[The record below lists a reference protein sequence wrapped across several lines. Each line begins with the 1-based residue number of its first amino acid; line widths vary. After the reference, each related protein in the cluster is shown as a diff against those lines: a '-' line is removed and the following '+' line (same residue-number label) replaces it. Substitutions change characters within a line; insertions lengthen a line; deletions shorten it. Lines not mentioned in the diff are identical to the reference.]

1 MSTIKGP
8 FDFNG
13 SFGNFRYYYDPVL
26 GKHILSQKGGPTREQ
41 FMNHPNYKRAR
52 EYSNEFGGRSKF
64 ASLLKKSLSDIGHLM
79 YPRCFGQIMSAG
91 KLIQQQDETGEIGYR
106 TVAVNNAPTMLLGID
121 FNERYPF
128 RNIFRGA
135 YETNFSLDKTTVT
148 LTIPGFVP
156 TRQAHWV
163 TNFNAVRIY
172 LAIAQVSD
180 MAWDAVTKSYE
191 PVVSDLDVLSQYA
204 VSDWMVRNSVPVD
217 INLTASF
224 EQPAL
229 TSQGTSV
236 VVAMG
241 IEFSTSVFL
250 GQPYVTPGNG
260 SMAIVGCYTE

>member
-41 FMNHPNYKRAR
+41 FKNHSNYKRAR
-52 EYSNEFGGRSKF
+52 ENSNEFGGQSKF
-64 ASLLKKSLSDIGHLM
+64 ASQLKKSLSDIGHLM
-79 YPRCFGQIMSAG
+79 YPRCFNQIVSTS
-91 KLIQQQDETGEIGYR
+91 KLIQQLDEDGDIGYR
-106 TVAVNNAPTMLLGID
+106 AVVVHNAPSMLTGID
-121 FNERYPF
+121 FNKRYPF
-128 RNIFRGA
+128 RNVFRGS

-148 LTIPGFVP
+148 LSIPGFIP
-156 TRQAHWV
+156 ARQAHWV

-172 LAIAQVSD
+172 LAIAQISD
-180 MAWDAVTKSYE
+180 MGWNAVIKDYD
-191 PVVSDLDVLSQYA
+191 PVVNDLEVLSQYA

-224 EQPAL
+224 EEPAL

-250 GQPYVTPGNG
+250 GQPYVTPQSG
-260 SMAIVGCYTE
+260 SMAIVECYTQ